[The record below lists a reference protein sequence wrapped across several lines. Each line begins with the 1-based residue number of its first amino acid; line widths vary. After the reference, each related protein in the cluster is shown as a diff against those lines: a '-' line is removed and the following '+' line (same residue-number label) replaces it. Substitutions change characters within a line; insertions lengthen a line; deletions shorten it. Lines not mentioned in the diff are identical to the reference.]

1 MAHHRGWKVTFLTG
15 GIAMISNAVASGG
28 RSADYCEDK
37 HQITSE
43 ILSKFGGL
51 AAEENESVPAG

>member
-1 MAHHRGWKVTFLTG
+1 
-15 GIAMISNAVASGG
+15 MISNAVSSGG

-43 ILSKFGGL
+43 ILSKFGGFGGRG
-51 AAEENESVPAG
+51 E